1 MGLVVNAINVARKFY
16 DETTYYHAMRVA
28 GYVVNDNLIPEDR
41 MEACV
46 ALAIMHDL
54 IEDTNFNYEN
64 DFKNKFDYYSS
75 FFEECLNLITKDK
88 EKTYE
93 EYLQNIKDNYN
104 SYPEV
109 YWVKLSD
116 MKDHL
121 EQKITL
127 TDRMKK
133 KYYDA
138 LPILL

>member
-16 DETTYYHAMRVA
+16 DEVTYYHAMRVA
-28 GYVVNDNLIPEDR
+28 GYVINDNLIPEDKV
-41 MEACV
+41 EVCV

-54 IEDTNFNYEN
+54 IEDTNFDYEN
-64 DFKNKFDYYSS
+64 DFKNKFDYCFYH
-75 FFEECLNLITKDK
+75 FEECLNLLTKDK

-104 SYPEV
+104 LYPES

-116 MKDHL
+116 IKDHL
-121 EQKITL
+121 EQKSTL
-127 TDRMKK
+127 TDEMKK